1 VEVVAV
7 TALSLLA
14 GAVIFAALGYLFEGV
29 RLPLPRPRLVA
40 LLTLVLL
47 IVTNVIVLAQARAA
61 NRQS

>member
-1 VEVVAV
+1 
-7 TALSLLA
+7 
-14 GAVIFAALGYLFEGV
+14 VIFAALGYLFEGV